1 MNPSTT
7 ARSVFLGVKRKI
19 CLFCARVDRNS
30 VQRLVRDKIRADA
43 VVAYVEEEE
52 IVEWSELFSRG
63 FPARLLPSSS
73 FKYAYSLF
81 GDMNSTVSK
90 SIKTREGCV
99 LSQGRQ

>member
-7 ARSVFLGVKRKI
+7 ARSVFLGVERKI
-19 CLFCARVDRNS
+19 CLFCARVERNS

-52 IVEWSELFSRG
+52 DVEWTELFSRG

-73 FKYAYSLF
+73 FNTRILF
-81 GDMNSTVSK
+81 SG
-90 SIKTREGCV
+90 I
-99 LSQGRQ
+99 